1 MDTNLNPEISIITI
15 TYNRAGFISK
25 AIESA
30 KKQSFSNW
38 EMLILDDNSNYN
50 TEIIAKTFTNK
61 DKRIKYYKN
70 SLALG
75 ISKNRN
81 LGLSLSRGKYIA
93 ILDSDDYWIDK
104 DKLQKQFDFLENNPD
119 YVLIGSN
126 IRIVDEKDNFIKNT
140 DFKIVDKDI
149 RKKILTSNQIP
160 HSSVLY
166 RKDSTQKIGGYNEKL
181 SCVEDLDLF
190 LRLGS
195 LEKMKNLN
203 EVTTAY
209 TRHSEGIS
217 RKKKLAMAW
226 NHLKIV
232 FKNFGKYPNWFWA
245 VFFAKLRIIKNLF

>member
-38 EMLILDDNSNYN
+38 EMLILDDNSNDN

-126 IRIVDEKDNFIKNT
+126 IRIVDEKDNFIKN
-140 DFKIVDKDI
+140 I
-149 RKKILTSNQIP
+149 R
-160 HSSVLY
+160 
-166 RKDSTQKIGGYNEKL
+166 
-181 SCVEDLDLF
+181 
-190 LRLGS
+190 
-195 LEKMKNLN
+195 
-203 EVTTAY
+203 
-209 TRHSEGIS
+209 
-217 RKKKLAMAW
+217 
-226 NHLKIV
+226 V
-232 FKNFGKYPNWFWA
+232 FMREPKP
-245 VFFAKLRIIKNLF
+245 